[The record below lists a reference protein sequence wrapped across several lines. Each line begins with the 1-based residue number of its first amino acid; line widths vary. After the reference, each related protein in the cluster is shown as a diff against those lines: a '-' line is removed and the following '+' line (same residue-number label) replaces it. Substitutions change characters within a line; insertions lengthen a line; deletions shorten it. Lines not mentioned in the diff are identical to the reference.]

1 MGFNTVADE
10 EATGLVEEN
19 TPATNVEVTMDI
31 NEFLSAGLDPED
43 IYRLDIKKMAVVEKT
58 VKEGDNKGQKY
69 RTIDAEIHLV
79 ERFGHGILE
88 YPVKVWDYGFGIRGK
103 RLERFRT
110 LYTEAFGPIQKG
122 KGTQSV
128 SINDMAASLVGVDTV
143 WGVLYWR
150 RNWRD
155 KDEIEQVLGYNF
167 SSSPQNL
174 KAPRPFAERDS
185 FNQSKD
191 EDAA

>member
-1 MGFNTVADE
+1 MGFTSIADE
-10 EATGLVEEN
+10 EATSTVD
-19 TPATNVEVTMDI
+19 TPATNVEVVMDI
-31 NEFLSAGLDPED
+31 NEFLSAGRDPED

-58 VKEGDNKGQKY
+58 VKTGENAGQKY

-79 ERFGHGILE
+79 ERFGHGLLE

-122 KGTQSV
+122 KGAQSV

-150 RNWRD
+150 RAWND
-155 KDEIEQVLGYNF
+155 QNEIEQVLGYNF

-174 KAPRPFAERDS
+174 KAPRPFAERDA
-185 FNQSKD
+185 FNQSKA
-191 EDAA
+191 ETE